1 MWDAAKTLLPFD
13 AYLIKKKNKVLKSV
27 NYAFMLKS

>member
-1 MWDAAKTLLPFD
+1 MWDAAKTLLHFD
-13 AYLIKKKNKVLKSV
+13 AYLIKKNKVLKSV